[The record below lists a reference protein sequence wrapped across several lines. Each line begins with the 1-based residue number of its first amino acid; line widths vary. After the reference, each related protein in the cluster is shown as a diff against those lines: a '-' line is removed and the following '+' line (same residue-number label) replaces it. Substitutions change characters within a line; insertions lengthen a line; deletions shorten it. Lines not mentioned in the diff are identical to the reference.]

1 MTTFL
6 RAADRADALLLHL
19 LRQDWDPRAPVSV
32 AGWTEA
38 DWSSVIESALA
49 HGVAGLVC
57 RSIASHPESLAP
69 PDIRAAASSY
79 LARASEQ
86 GRVQVACLFDV
97 FDALDAAA
105 VPALAFKGPALGQIA
120 YGSAT
125 IRPSRDLDVL
135 VHRA

>member
-1 MTTFL
+1 M
-6 RAADRADALLLHL
+6 DRCDALLVDLV
-19 LRQDWDPRAPVSV
+19 RRDWDPRAPVSA

-38 DWSSVIESALA
+38 DWSRVIESALA

-57 RSIASHPESLAP
+57 RAVASLPAGQIPADL
-69 PDIRAAASSY
+69 RNAATVY
-79 LARASEQ
+79 LARADAQ
-86 GRVQVACLFDV
+86 GRAHVACLFDI